1 MEKEEVIIAL
11 DIGVYVPESKTE
23 LSAGY
28 DVYANLNELTIIHPK
43 QRILIP
49 TGIRLKIPSGYE
61 IQVRARSGLALKH
74 GIVAFHG
81 TVDADYHDELSIL
94 LFNTS
99 DESYQVYTGDRI
111 AQIVLNK
118 VSQIEWSVIDEGE
131 FDLLTQDTD
140 RGGGFGSTG
149 I

>member
-1 MEKEEVIIAL
+1 MEKVFITIE
-11 DIGVYVPESKTE
+11 DNGVLPESKTD

-28 DVYANLNELTIIHPK
+28 DVYASIESELHIHPK
-43 QRILIP
+43 QRVLIP

-81 TVDADYHDELSIL
+81 TVDADYHDELGIL

-99 DESYQVYTGDRI
+99 GDAYTVYNGDRI

-118 VSQIEWSVIDEGE
+118 VAQIKWQVVDENQ
-131 FDLLTQDTD
+131 FNLLTHDTD

-149 I
+149 IK